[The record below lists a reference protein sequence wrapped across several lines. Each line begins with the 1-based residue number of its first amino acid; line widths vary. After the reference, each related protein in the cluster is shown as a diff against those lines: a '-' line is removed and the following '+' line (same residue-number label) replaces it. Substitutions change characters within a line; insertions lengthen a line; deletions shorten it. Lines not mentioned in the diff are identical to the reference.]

1 MRNLNVATALLVL
14 IAAAAIAGTAGSATG
29 GSVLDQSSTSTASSN
44 DGIVSQFHVAVA
56 SQTFTAGSSGLL
68 TDITVNVALEAGFY
82 GTPVGDLRAAI
93 NPVDGFGNA
102 DTAVEL
108 AVETTP
114 FSALAVGTPAVVDF
128 AFTSP
133 PALVAGTQYAITLSQ
148 INGSHQHVWWAGD
161 SSDVYPGG
169 HSSDTLGGFATTGDL
184 AFATYML
191 AAGSFEGSR
200 SGYCSVA
207 GNTWADG
214 TRIQPG
220 TFLNLIDGQNG
231 TDGEFT
237 GATPAL
243 YLEGLG
249 ISCDVPEG
257 YTATHETV
265 GYAGYGDPGSYLYY
279 AKTH

>member
-1 MRNLNVATALLVL
+1 MRNLNVATALLV
-14 IAAAAIAGTAGSATG
+14 IVATAALAGTAGSVTG
-29 GSVLDQSSTSTASSN
+29 GSVLDQSSTSATSAN
-44 DGIVSQFHVAVA
+44 DGVVSQFHVARA
-56 SQTFTAGSSGLL
+56 SQTFTAGMSGLL
-68 TDITVNVALEAGFY
+68 TDVTVNVANEIGWTVA
-82 GTPVGDLRAAI
+82 GDLRVAI

-108 AVETTP
+108 AVQTTP
-114 FSALAVGTPAVVDF
+114 FSALPAGTPADVDF
-128 AFTSP
+128 AFASP
-133 PALVAGTQYAITLSQ
+133 PTLVAGTQYAITLSQ
-148 INGSHQHVWWAGD
+148 INGSHQHAWWAGD
-161 SSDVYPGG
+161 SSDVYAGG
-169 HSSDTLGGFATTGDL
+169 HSSDTLGGFAATGDL

-214 TRIQPG
+214 TRIQTG
-220 TFLNLIDGQNG
+220 TFLNLVDGQNSA
-231 TDGEFT
+231 DGSFA

-249 ISCDVPEG
+249 ISCDVPRG

-265 GYAGYGDPGSYLYY
+265 GYSGHGDPGPYLYY
-279 AKTH
+279 SATH